1 MSSFKESMMK
11 NIIFVLSTIFL
22 FFSCRKSV
30 DEKIAVI
37 WTNKVEVAFYCEE
50 FNVSQD
56 KYKVVAEYKENPSS
70 EILKAEIMPDM
81 VISSRLKGK
90 NTRIKFKPLKYLLKK
105 AIDSENFYKELLDL
119 GLIDREQYLLPLSFN
134 LPTVIFDLSNKHLLE
149 NNFTI
154 SFDEIKKIASSFNS
168 KKRDTYTKM
177 CFAPR
182 WEPNVLY
189 ITLQGFDVD
198 FEEGEH
204 LFVWNDEALQK
215 AINYLKNYSHE
226 VNESSLKEDDFKFR
240 YLYDVPYI
248 LIDNGF
254 CAFYYM
260 STDSLFSLSK
270 EKLQNI
276 DFRYLQFNGKVPCND
291 DILYAG
297 ICSSTKNKE
306 ECEAFITWLYSL
318 ETQEKLLMKKQM
330 MNLPSKEFGIA
341 GGFSSLKPIT
351 KKVFPQ
357 YYPLL
362 LSHLPQNG
370 TLKTPLI
377 LPTDWET
384 LKKEIIFP
392 YLLEATVYSED
403 KHEKVS
409 SLKEKIKEWENSH

>member
-1 MSSFKESMMK
+1 
-11 NIIFVLSTIFL
+11 
-22 FFSCRKSV
+22 
-30 DEKIAVI
+30 
-37 WTNKVEVAFYCEE
+37 
-50 FNVSQD
+50 
-56 KYKVVAEYKENPSS
+56 
-70 EILKAEIMPDM
+70 
-81 VISSRLKGK
+81 
-90 NTRIKFKPLKYLLKK
+90 
-105 AIDSENFYKELLDL
+105 
-119 GLIDREQYLLPLSFN
+119 
-134 LPTVIFDLSNKHLLE
+134 
-149 NNFTI
+149 
-154 SFDEIKKIASSFNS
+154 
-168 KKRDTYTKM
+168 
-177 CFAPR
+177 
-182 WEPNVLY
+182 
-189 ITLQGFDVD
+189 
-198 FEEGEH
+198 
-204 LFVWNDEALQK
+204 
-215 AINYLKNYSHE
+215 
-226 VNESSLKEDDFKFR
+226 
-240 YLYDVPYI
+240 
-248 LIDNGF
+248 
-254 CAFYYM
+254 M

-351 KKVFPQ
+351 EKVFPQ

-403 KHEKVS
+403 KHEEVS

>member
-1 MSSFKESMMK
+1 MNAFEESMMK
-11 NIIFVLSTIFL
+11 NIIFVFCFSFI
-22 FFSCRKSV
+22 FFSCKRTTE
-30 DEKIAVI
+30 EKIAVI

-50 FNVSQD
+50 FNTTQD
-56 KYKVVAEYKENPSS
+56 KYKVVVEYKENPPN

-90 NTRIKFKPLKYLLKK
+90 DTRIKFKPLNYLLKK
-105 AIDSENFYKELLDL
+105 GLDSELFYKELLDL
-119 GLIDREQYLLPLSFN
+119 GLIDGEQYLLPLSFN
-134 LPTVIFDLSNKHLLE
+134 LPTIIFSLSNKHLLE

-154 SFDEIKKIASSFNS
+154 SFDEIKKLSPSFNS
-168 KKRDTYTKM
+168 KRKDVYTKM

-189 ITLQGFDVD
+189 ITLQGFGVD
-198 FEEGEH
+198 FEEGGD
-204 LFVWNDEALQK
+204 LFVWNDEALK
-215 AINYLKNYSHE
+215 NAISYLKNYSHE
-226 VNESSLKEDDFKFR
+226 VNETSFKEDDFKFR

-254 CAFYYM
+254 CTFYYM
-260 STDSLFSLSK
+260 STDELFSLAK

-306 ECEAFITWLYSL
+306 ECEAFITWLYSS
-318 ETQEKLLMKKQM
+318 ESQEKLLMKKEM

-351 KKVFPQ
+351 EKVFPQ

-362 LSHLPQNG
+362 LSHLPQNS

-377 LPTDWET
+377 LPANWET
-384 LKKEIIFP
+384 LKREIIFP
-392 YLLEATVYSED
+392 YLLDETTYSEEPTEPP
-403 KHEKVS
+403 H
-409 SLKEKIKEWENSH
+409 SLEEKIKEWKNSH